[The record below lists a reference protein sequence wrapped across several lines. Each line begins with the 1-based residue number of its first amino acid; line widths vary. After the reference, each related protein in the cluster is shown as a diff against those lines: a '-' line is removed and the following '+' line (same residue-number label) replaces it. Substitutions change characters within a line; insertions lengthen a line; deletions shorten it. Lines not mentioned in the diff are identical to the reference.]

1 MKQLAIIG
9 RILFAVPFAVIGL
22 THFLMRPHF
31 LEMLNNSLF
40 PGSLYAVILSGIMLI
55 VASISIL
62 LNKYVKVAC
71 LWLAGMLLVII
82 ISIHVPNLFYPE
94 HFEYA
99 LNQLLKDSALLGAS
113 LMISFYLSTTKE
125 VKE

>member
-9 RILFAVPFAVIGL
+9 RILFALPFAIIGL
-22 THFLMRPHF
+22 THFLMTTDF
-31 LEMLNNSLF
+31 LEMLSHSLF
-40 PGSLYAVILSGIMLI
+40 PGSIYAVILSGAMLI

-71 LWLAGMLLVII
+71 IWLAGMLFVII
-82 ISIHVPNLFYPE
+82 VSIHVPNLFYPD

-113 LMISFYLSTTKE
+113 LMISFYLSTPQEIKA
-125 VKE
+125 

>member
-9 RILFAVPFAVIGL
+9 RILFALPFAAIGL
-22 THFLMRPHF
+22 THFLMKPHF
-31 LEMLNNSLF
+31 LEMLSNSLF
-40 PGSLYAVILSGIMLI
+40 PGSIYAVILSGAMLI

-62 LNKYVKVAC
+62 LNKYVRVAC
-71 LWLAGMLLVII
+71 LWLAGMLFVII
-82 ISIHVPNLFYPE
+82 VSIHIPNLFIAE
-94 HFEYA
+94 NFEYA

-113 LMISFYLSTTKE
+113 LMISFYLSTPKK